1 MLLELAR
8 SKSILFF
15 GGKGGVGKTTVSA
28 ATAMAMAAEG
38 KRVLLVSTDPAHNLG
53 HLFNRTVGPRPVR
66 LASNLDGMELD
77 PEQTVNEHLE
87 EVSASLRRLMAPH
100 LAGEVDKHIELS
112 RDAPGMQ
119 EAAIME
125 RIAEVVEKAATDYDL
140 LVFDTA
146 PSGHTARLIALPE
159 MMSAWTDGL
168 IQRRDKAERF
178 SSVLRNMG
186 SDKSVGNKI
195 LGGQEDPLVERES
208 RIRSLLNRRRRR
220 FMDLRN
226 ALNNPERTSFVIVL
240 AAERLPVLE
249 TIALHD
255 QLRRSGVTVGG
266 LVVNKRSPEGMGEF
280 LAERRIQEEVH
291 LGTLTEALPNIPR
304 QDLTLVAHDVV
315 GLGALERFA
324 VSLGAGLTV

>member
-1 MLLELAR
+1 MLLNLAR
-8 SKSILFF
+8 SKRILFF

-28 ATAMAMAAEG
+28 ATALAMASEG
-38 KRVLLVSTDPAHNLG
+38 RRVLLVSTDPAHNLG
-53 HLFNRTVGPRPVR
+53 HLLNRQVGPRPVR
-66 LASNLDGMELD
+66 LAANLDGMELD
-77 PEQTVNEHLE
+77 PEETVNEHLE
-87 EVSASLRRLMAPH
+87 QVSSSLRRLMAPH

-125 RIAEVVEKAATDYDL
+125 KIADVVALAARDYDL

-168 IQRRDKAERF
+168 INRRDKAERF

-195 LGGQEDPLVERES
+195 FGGDDKDPLANRES
-208 RIRSLLNRRRRR
+208 SIRSLLNRRRRL
-220 FMDLRN
+220 FSDLRT
-226 ALNNPERTSFVIVL
+226 ALTDHERTSFIIVL

-249 TIALHD
+249 TIALHG
-255 QLRRSGVTVGG
+255 QLQRTGVRVGA
-266 LVVNKRSPEGMGEF
+266 LVVNKRSPADMGDF
-280 LAERRIQEEVH
+280 LKERRAQEDVH
-291 LGTLTEALPNIPR
+291 LVTLTEALPALPR
-304 QDLTLVAHDVV
+304 KELGLAAHDVV
-315 GLGALERFA
+315 GLEALQGFA
-324 VSLGAGLTV
+324 QKLE